1 MPKPPFARLRQ
12 TNRLFGTTMN
22 NLTPMKVSYKIGLAF
37 AVLLGLAACGQK
49 GPLIVEPSDPLPTEA
64 LQEEPAQ
71 VETNKKD

>member
-1 MPKPPFARLRQ
+1 MPKPPFARLRP

-22 NLTPMKVSYKIGLAF
+22 NLIPMKVSYKIGLAF